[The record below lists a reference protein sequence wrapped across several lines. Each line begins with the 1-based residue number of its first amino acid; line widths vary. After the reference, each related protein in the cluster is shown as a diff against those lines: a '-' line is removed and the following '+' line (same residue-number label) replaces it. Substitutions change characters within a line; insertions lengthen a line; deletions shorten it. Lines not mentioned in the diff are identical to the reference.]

1 MQLGVNPCRYAK
13 IKKYRSAGTFFNI
26 QLNKLFFYL
35 YVTGADNMYSK
46 EI

>member
-1 MQLGVNPCRYAK
+1 MQLGVNPCRTQN
-13 IKKYRSAGTFFNI
+13 KKVPAPGTFFNI

-46 EI
+46 KI